1 MINLPRSALV
11 LVKSSW
17 GQKLTRKCLHTCN
30 IIITTINFLY
40 IMYGM
45 IMLSTCYPVN
55 LIVKMW
61 LFYWLCPGYAAN
73 TFVFLTL
80 FFKILLRR
88 WQNICKIKHWVYY
101 IIFQFVFRLSLH
113 PVWTVLHVTWLK
125 LSWRRICQNVIF
137 LLLHCL
143 PASCSLNVD
152 VIYFKDTH
160 SYNTADSCAHLN

>member
-101 IIFQFVFRLSLH
+101 ILFQFVFRLSLYRLDGSTRH
-113 PVWTVLHVTWLK
+113 LIKIRLEKNLPKCHFSPVA
-125 LSWRRICQNVIF
+125 
-137 LLLHCL
+137 LL
-143 PASCSLNVD
+143 AS
-152 VIYFKDTH
+152 IM
-160 SYNTADSCAHLN
+160 

>member
-125 LSWRRICQNVIF
+125 LGYIEKNLPKCHFSPVA
-137 LLLHCL
+137 LL
-143 PASCSLNVD
+143 AS
-152 VIYFKDTH
+152 IM
-160 SYNTADSCAHLN
+160 

>member
-45 IMLSTCYPVN
+45 IMLSTCYQVN

-88 WQNICKIKHWVYY
+88 WQNICKIKHLGILYHFPICIQS
-101 IIFQFVFRLSLH
+101 IITSCLDGSTCHLIKIRLEKNLPKCHFS
-113 PVWTVLHVTWLK
+113 PVA
-125 LSWRRICQNVIF
+125 
-137 LLLHCL
+137 LL
-143 PASCSLNVD
+143 AS
-152 VIYFKDTH
+152 IM
-160 SYNTADSCAHLN
+160 